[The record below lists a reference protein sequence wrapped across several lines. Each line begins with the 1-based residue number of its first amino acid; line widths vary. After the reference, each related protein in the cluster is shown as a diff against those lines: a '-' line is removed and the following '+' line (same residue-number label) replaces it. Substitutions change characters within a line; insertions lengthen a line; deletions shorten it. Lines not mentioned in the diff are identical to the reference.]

1 MGGILNYSWEKRT
14 LPGSWTSIN
23 DASSSSFDPLASIG
37 DGIHEFRRLITATV
51 STVTCSPTSSIYYS
65 NTVTI
70 TIGGDVGSAPPVVLT
85 SNNTP
90 TLSNIICEGD
100 DLIFT
105 ATSNSS
111 ATFFEFFVGNVS
123 QGIQASPTNTFD
135 TSTATLTIN
144 DGTEIRVRVYSGVD
158 TGTGCFN
165 DDVITLR
172 VNSMSNGNIISYT
185 GPNPICSGDDPE
197 PAITGT
203 TNPISTLAASGG
215 TISFEWQKNDGSGW
229 QEILGTD
236 SPNYNPSNVATTTA
250 YRRLARAS
258 YSGDLCEEPSNIFIS
273 NTVTITVQPCPS
285 PIADLRSW
293 TTI

>member
-1 MGGILNYSWEKRT
+1 MVGNKLDLNQVILSDVTRIDLKVTNLINGCSDTTTTTNGSSLILTLNKLTGFNNINTATVSYCSGADPLSIESADVPTSSVGGILNYSWEKRT

-123 QGIQASPTNTFD
+123 QGIQVSPTNTFD

-185 GPNPICSGDDPE
+185 GPKSY
-197 PAITGT
+197 
-203 TNPISTLAASGG
+203 L
-215 TISFEWQKNDGSGW
+215 FW
-229 QEILGTD
+229 
-236 SPNYNPSNVATTTA
+236 
-250 YRRLARAS
+250 RRS
-258 YSGDLCEEPSNIFIS
+258 
-273 NTVTITVQPCPS
+273 
-285 PIADLRSW
+285 
-293 TTI
+293 